1 MIKGTGVDIV
11 EIDRIR
17 SAVTK
22 YGKKFLSRIFT
33 PHEIK
38 YCTAFNKLK
47 YPELSVRFA
56 AKEAVFKAL
65 SQPGHYLS
73 WQNVE
78 ILSAEDGR
86 PMLILSGE
94 ALKRAEERGFKSLE
108 ISLSHSRENAVAV
121 VMGFSE

>member
-17 SAVTK
+17 SAVKK
-22 YGKKFLSRIFT
+22 YGKKFLCRIFT

-56 AKEAVFKAL
+56 AKEAYSKANGTGMVGIKWRQIEVYNDKKGKPL
-65 SQPGHYLS
+65 LR
-73 WQNVE
+73 
-78 ILSAEDGR
+78 IRGR
-86 PMLILSGE
+86 SKKNAHIT
-94 ALKRAEERGFKSLE
+94 
-108 ISLSHSRENAVAV
+108 LSHSKDYAVASV
-121 VMGFSE
+121 VIEE